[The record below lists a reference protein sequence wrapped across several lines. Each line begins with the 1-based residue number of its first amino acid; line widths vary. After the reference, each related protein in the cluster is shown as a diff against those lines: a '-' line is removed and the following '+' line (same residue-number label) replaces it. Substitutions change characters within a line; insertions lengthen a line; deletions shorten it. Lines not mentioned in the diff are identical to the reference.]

1 MKKFISFLLVF
12 AFLVTLT
19 SCSNSE
25 VIENSSKQEVEEI
38 ENDEN
43 GFYVV
48 NTKTKKYHIL
58 TCSSVKDISIEHRRT
73 TSDTETLADRG
84 YSPCSKCILR

>member
-12 AFLVTLT
+12 AFLVTLA

-43 GFYVV
+43 GIYIV
-48 NTKTKKYHIL
+48 NTKTKKYHSPV
-58 TCSSVKDISIEHRRT
+58 CSSIREISEEHRRT
-73 TSDTETLADRG
+73 VSDIASLTERG